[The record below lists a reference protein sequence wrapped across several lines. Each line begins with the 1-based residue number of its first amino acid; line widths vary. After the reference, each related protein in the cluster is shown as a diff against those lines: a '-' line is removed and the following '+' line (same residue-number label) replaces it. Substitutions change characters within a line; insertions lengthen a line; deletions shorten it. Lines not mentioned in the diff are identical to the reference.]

1 MRRRGSKRR
10 RRRRGNTRNHR
21 RRRRLLF
28 FVVIVEINKWTTGDT
43 DIGIRGGRRGAVWVF
58 LLEGVG
64 VEEGAVVVDVGVNAG
79 DVVSGVESSLLSC

>member
-1 MRRRGSKRR
+1 MRRRRSKRR
-10 RRRRGNTRNHR
+10 RRRRGNTRNRR
-21 RRRRLLF
+21 RRRRLF
-28 FVVIVEINKWTTGDT
+28 VVVIVEINKWTTGDT